1 MTPGS
6 PTEAALVADDAG
18 AARGALTS
26 WRLLVAIMCVVMALL
41 ALGVWALQN
50 QIRTRTLD
58 STAKGVMILTSVV
71 VDRSI
76 TLNDIADGIHPT
88 NRSKLDGDLILLKER
103 GHVLALAIWALS
115 DGGLVYADVDNTATG
130 ALTPDLVTRA
140 RAGTPFAGPGADR
153 SGGALEIYYP
163 YDANGDGVMD
173 AVAQVVLPRQ
183 EMDKSIA
190 NSTRLL
196 YGGGVLVLLIVVAGI
211 RQVRR
216 RQMAQDH
223 ATVHDALTGLGNR
236 ILLRRLAMG
245 MLNASSTHTPTGLL
259 LIDLDGFKGVNDT
272 LGHNAGDELLVA
284 VAQRLGAV
292 CGAAAAT
299 PIRLGGDEFA
309 VLLPRLA
316 EMRTAVEVA
325 ERIREAIRAPMTIS
339 GCGVEIDASIGVA
352 WAPLHGT
359 EPSALLHCADVA
371 MYRAK
376 SAGSG
381 VVAYEPT
388 MDQQSDRNATV
399 LPELRQALAGDEL
412 HLEYRPRR
420 SSDGVTREVLAIL
433 RWQHPRRGSLE
444 AHEFLP
450 MVERTSLLE
459 PLVAWILGTAARAC
473 ARWRLESSDIRVAF
487 ALPARALADESLPG
501 LLSTACSEAG
511 LPLSALRLEVTE
523 ATLLADPD
531 RAVGT
536 LERLAEIGAAVA
548 VTEVGAVYA
557 ALADASHTAVR
568 SVAID
573 GGFAGRVLDSPL
585 AAAAVSS
592 LIWLAH
598 QLGVAVT
605 ARDAST
611 AALAQRLR
619 DLGCDDVEDPDH
631 QQPLIRAHAS
641 GDHIQRWRGAEP
653 ATTTTGGIG

>member
-216 RQMAQDH
+216 RQMAQNH
-223 ATVHDALTGLGNR
+223 ATVHDVLTGLGNPT
-236 ILLRRLAMG
+236 LLRRLAMR
-245 MLNASSTHTPTGLL
+245 MLNASSTHTPTGLV
-259 LIDLDGFKGVNDT
+259 LIDLDGFKG
-272 LGHNAGDELLVA
+272 GQQHARPQRGGRVA
-284 VAQRLGAV
+284 DR
-292 CGAAAAT
+292 
-299 PIRLGGDEFA
+299 GGPPA
-309 VLLPRLA
+309 RSVRRRRRRPGPKRWHRPA
-316 EMRTAVEVA
+316 RRVPA
-325 ERIREAIRAPMTIS
+325 ER
-339 GCGVEIDASIGVA
+339 
-352 WAPLHGT
+352 
-359 EPSALLHCADVA
+359 
-371 MYRAK
+371 
-376 SAGSG
+376 
-381 VVAYEPT
+381 
-388 MDQQSDRNATV
+388 
-399 LPELRQALAGDEL
+399 
-412 HLEYRPRR
+412 RPVQMRHPVGR
-420 SSDGVTREVLAIL
+420 S
-433 RWQHPRRGSLE
+433 
-444 AHEFLP
+444 
-450 MVERTSLLE
+450 
-459 PLVAWILGTAARAC
+459 
-473 ARWRLESSDIRVAF
+473 
-487 ALPARALADESLPG
+487 PARTRPG
-501 LLSTACSEAG
+501 Q
-511 LPLSALRLEVTE
+511 
-523 ATLLADPD
+523 
-531 RAVGT
+531 
-536 LERLAEIGAAVA
+536 
-548 VTEVGAVYA
+548 
-557 ALADASHTAVR
+557 
-568 SVAID
+568 
-573 GGFAGRVLDSPL
+573 F
-585 AAAAVSS
+585 
-592 LIWLAH
+592 
-598 QLGVAVT
+598 Q
-605 ARDAST
+605 
-611 AALAQRLR
+611 
-619 DLGCDDVEDPDH
+619 
-631 QQPLIRAHAS
+631 
-641 GDHIQRWRGAEP
+641 
-653 ATTTTGGIG
+653 